1 MVSFLILFVTNAFAI
16 NVGEVKD
23 KMGSTFNE
31 RGGKTYKV
39 VKGYLLEMNDFLQT
53 GEDGAMNIVFVD
65 NTKVTLAPNTEFLI
79 DEFAFDTTVVPIE
92 IAMNVSV
99 NVGTFTYE
107 SGEISKMNGDVEI
120 VTPTAS
126 ITVQGTA
133 FSGSVSTS
141 GVTTITLL
149 PDSSGQ
155 VGKVTVSNDAG
166 SQTITQVY
174 TSVTVL
180 SDSLVPRAPSPLDNL
195 QKKNLFDLD
204 SVEDDIKDKNDL
216 QFDRKEYND
225 LLENEKETFE
235 SNELLEQE
243 TLEIEMDAKEANE
256 MEEQIVSE
264 ELTIESD
271 TLTSDTT
278 VAVDDFTTQ
287 SSEIDTSS
295 TQDIVV
301 DEVVESDIDTSYYDE
316 WEDDL
321 KDWGYIDDDNQ
332 ISVWDAEG
340 EQTMDWDDAKQMYAE
355 MDQAYFDAIGCSD
368 CTWDTINWDSINWDE
383 VNWDEYME
391 EYNDLLEDYGLTAYD
406 NQVEDKSEEVEE
418 EATSTVEGYTWEDFA
433 LDDDYYNNAEY
444 KNQGGPPTLT
454 VQNYCEYNGYE
465 DYWCNQDYVDYL
477 NSWYKDD
484 WTLKVT
490 NESWTKESKKIFG
503 KLYGWCGSYPNYK
516 MCDNQPKPWK
526 MKDLKKKYI
535 TDWSWDDWDIYWDA
549 LFDWWYTGYD
559 YNNEDDQTNWEDE
572 YNFEDDFDQDAEL
585 EILLASYNE
594 EECLNY
600 GYYWDNANQSCGTE
614 WVDNSG
620 SETVVTASGETLNY
634 TTGNVTQ
641 TLTTTDGL
649 TGETSSATSTG
660 RVSTLNNDF
669 DADADTSVS
678 GYTILNRY
686 NNNHRAYIKVET
698 ADEADI
704 QILQDTEAQ
713 HLDVGSSS
721 AQNNITII
729 QTD

>member
-1 MVSFLILFVTNAFAI
+1 MKKILFLVSFLVLFCTSLLSAQI
-16 NVGEVKD
+16 TSPKVGEVIGQ
-23 KMGSTFNE
+23 MGTTWNE
-31 RGGKTYKV
+31 RDGQTQNTAM
-39 VKGYLLEMNDFLQT
+39 GYELQMNDFLQT
-53 GEDGAMNIVFVD
+53 GEDGGMILSYVD
-65 NTKVTLAPNTEFLI
+65 KTKFTMGPNTELVI
-79 DEFAFDTTVVPIE
+79 DEFAFDTSVVPIE
-92 IAMNVSV
+92 LAMNISV
-99 NVGTFTYE
+99 NVGSFTYE
-107 SGEISKMNGDVEI
+107 SGSVSALGGEVNINAGFATV
-120 VTPTAS
+120 
-126 ITVQGTA
+126 TVQGTA
-133 FSGSVSTS
+133 FSGVVDTS
-141 GVTTITLL
+141 GQVTITLL
-149 PDSSGQ
+149 PDSQGD
-155 VGKVTVSNDAG
+155 VGAVTVSNDAG
-166 SQTITQVY
+166 SQTITNAY
-174 TSVTVL
+174 NSVSVSSNDL
-180 SDSLVPRAPSPLDNL
+180 APTPPKIETNKTDIIELNEL
-195 QKKNLFDLD
+195 
-204 SVEDDIKDKNDL
+204 EEDIKD
-216 QFDRKEYND
+216 
-225 LLENEKETFE
+225 E
-235 SNELLEQE
+235 SQKHFGDVDSKSAQAMEEAIISE
-243 TLEIEMDAKEANE
+243 EANIVE
-256 MEEQIVSE
+256 DSNTIVATDLSSSEADTMIETKSVEENTLVE
-264 ELTIESD
+264 TIE
-271 TLTSDTT
+271 
-278 VAVDDFTTQ
+278 
-287 SSEIDTSS
+287 
-295 TQDIVV
+295 
-301 DEVVESDIDTSYYDE
+301 EVDTSYYDS

-321 KDWGYIDDDNQ
+321 KDWGYIDEDNQ

-340 EQTMDWDDAKQMYAE
+340 EKTMDWDEAKKMYAE

-368 CTWDTINWDSINWDE
+368 CTWDTINWDDVDWDA
-383 VNWDEYME
+383 VDWDAYYDEYNE
-391 EYNDLLEDYGLTAYD
+391 LLEDYGLTSWA
-406 NQVEDKSEEVEE
+406 VEE
-418 EATSTVEGYTWEDFA
+418 EEVNVVEDTKEETEADVVEGYTWEDFA

-620 SETVVTASGETLNY
+620 SETQVTASGETLNY
-634 TTGNVTQ
+634 STGDVTQ
-641 TLTTTDGL
+641 TLTTTSG
-649 TGETSSATSTG
+649 GVSTSTTSTG

-669 DADADTSVS
+669 NATASTS
-678 GYTILNRY
+678 GDYTIINRY
-686 NNNHRAYIKVET
+686 NDNHRAYIKVET
-698 ADEADI
+698 SKTADI
-704 QILQDTEAQ
+704 QILQDSEAQ
-713 HLDVGSSS
+713 NIDVGDVIPPGYP
-721 AQNNITII
+721 NITII